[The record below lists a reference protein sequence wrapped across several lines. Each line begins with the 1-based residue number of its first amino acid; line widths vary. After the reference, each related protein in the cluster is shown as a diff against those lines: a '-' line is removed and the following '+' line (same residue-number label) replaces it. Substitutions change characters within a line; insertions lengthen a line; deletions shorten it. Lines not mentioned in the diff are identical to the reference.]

1 MRHWGRCARPAFGSL
16 SPSRRLLA
24 PELGFVF
31 ERLLTVA
38 NRLSTLLRLQQS
50 TVQCAVVLSGNSIGD
65 SVYVKWLFP
74 RCYLAKGKSRQGFT
88 APPKHAQQTTIHA
101 NVHGITGEAAQR
113 IPQGQQ
119 LSKWQS
125 TVSNTHTHTHNMSL
139 INVLKC
145 ASIQESKDELQK
157 VIQNA
162 VDEHTGAVFTVG
174 LSGGSLPTILAE
186 ILPKISTDWKKW
198 KFFFCDERLVSFSD
212 PESTFGAYRSILVPK
227 IADLSL
233 NQFVTIDPSLKAWNS
248 AYDYLSKMKQVFSRK
263 IEVALP
269 RFDLLFLG
277 MGPDGHTCSLF
288 PNHPLLGVSH
298 LSLVS

>member
-1 MRHWGRCARPAFGSL
+1 M
-16 SPSRRLLA
+16 
-24 PELGFVF
+24 
-31 ERLLTVA
+31 TVK
-38 NRLSTLLRLQQS
+38 RKT
-50 TVQCAVVLSGNSIGD
+50 
-65 SVYVKWLFP
+65 
-74 RCYLAKGKSRQGFT
+74 
-88 APPKHAQQTTIHA
+88 
-101 NVHGITGEAAQR
+101 
-113 IPQGQQ
+113 
-119 LSKWQS
+119 
-125 TVSNTHTHTHNMSL
+125 MSL

-145 ASIQESKDELQK
+145 ASIEESKEELRR

-162 VDEHTGAVFTVG
+162 VDQHTGSVFTVG

-186 ILPKISTDWKKW
+186 VLPKITTDWKKW

-269 RFDLLFLG
+269 QFDLLFLG

-288 PNHPLLGVSH
+288 PNHPLLGVCHIIFKNGYNFVSPIF
-298 LSLVS
+298 SLFSLTGRQTLDFVYWRLTKTTPKSNHHDAACFE